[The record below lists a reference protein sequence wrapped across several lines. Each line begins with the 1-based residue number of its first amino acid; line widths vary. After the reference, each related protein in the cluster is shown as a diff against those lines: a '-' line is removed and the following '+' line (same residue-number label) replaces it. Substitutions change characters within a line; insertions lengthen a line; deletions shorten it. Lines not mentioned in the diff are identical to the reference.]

1 MSWSRLPTTF
11 WRSLTHSLEI
21 THKIS
26 VNVCRSSSIDAKS
39 YNIFIRGNF
48 FYAFKTHQ
56 LKMASPV
63 SMALK
68 PWDMIARD
76 VIKIV
81 AVIVMEGKSNRNS
94 NAIRNVF

>member
-1 MSWSRLPTTF
+1 
-11 WRSLTHSLEI
+11 
-21 THKIS
+21 
-26 VNVCRSSSIDAKS
+26 
-39 YNIFIRGNF
+39 
-48 FYAFKTHQ
+48 
-56 LKMASPV
+56 MASPV